1 MGVARG
7 ILEESSTQAQHFKS
21 KDTVSFSLIVPR
33 KDFSTFKVFLEIV
46 FFVTVFLG
54 ISIHFKTTGP
64 PLKKIEKYLIAQ
76 NFSMLLVKKSA
87 FHNSDSRQ
95 IKSFRVN

>member
-54 ISIHFKTTGP
+54 ISIHFKTVFLGKSRNSESNEP
-64 PLKKIEKYLIAQ
+64 PLKNEK
-76 NFSMLLVKKSA
+76 F
-87 FHNSDSRQ
+87 
-95 IKSFRVN
+95 

>member
-1 MGVARG
+1 MDVARG

-64 PLKKIEKYLIAQ
+64 PLKKVEK
-76 NFSMLLVKKSA
+76 
-87 FHNSDSRQ
+87 
-95 IKSFRVN
+95 

>member
-54 ISIHFKTTGP
+54 ISNHFKTTGP
-64 PLKKIEKYLIAQ
+64 PLK
-76 NFSMLLVKKSA
+76 NFSMLLVKKSV
-87 FHNSDSRQ
+87 FHNSDSWQ